1 MNSIA
6 AAPIHH
12 VRSMD
17 TNIVLAIFLP
27 RSQSD
32 DWRHAMN
39 FLRPYSAQLLSLLR
53 IMSGLLLLQHGTT
66 KYLNFPVGPMNNAT
80 PMTMSGA
87 AGLIELIGGVL
98 IVIGLFTRPVAFII
112 SGMTAVAY
120 FYAHAHQGF
129 FPILNR
135 GELAALYCFVF
146 LYLAAAGGGAFS
158 LDRLWHGNND

>member
-1 MNSIA
+1 
-6 AAPIHH
+6 
-12 VRSMD
+12 
-17 TNIVLAIFLP
+17 LFLLD
-27 RSQSD
+27 RKRD

-53 IMSGLLLLQHGTT
+53 IVSGLLLLQHGTT
-66 KYLNFPVGPMNNAT
+66 KYLNFPVGPMNNAS

-98 IVIGLFTRPVAFII
+98 IVIGLFTRPAAFII

-120 FYAHAHQGF
+120 FYAHAHQSF